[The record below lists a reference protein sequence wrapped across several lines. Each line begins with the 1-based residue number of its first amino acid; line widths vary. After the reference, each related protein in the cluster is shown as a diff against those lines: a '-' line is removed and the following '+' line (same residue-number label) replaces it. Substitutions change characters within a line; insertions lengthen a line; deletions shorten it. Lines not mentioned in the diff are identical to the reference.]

1 MKLTLML
8 ILCLCLFGLVFG
20 NTMTMVTK
28 PPFLRSR
35 YSLRWRKTTPAA
47 TEATTGHPMELATSS
62 EHPKMRSSTA
72 TVDYDYYG
80 NGEAENVVH
89 K

>member
-1 MKLTLML
+1 MKLTLL
-8 ILCLCLFGLVFG
+8 LVLCCCLVGLVFG
-20 NTMTMVTK
+20 NAMTMATK

-47 TEATTGHPMELATSS
+47 TEAATGQPMELANST
-62 EHPKMRSSTA
+62 EQPKMRSSTA
-72 TVDYDYYG
+72 NADYDYYG

>member
-1 MKLTLML
+1 MKLTLLL
-8 ILCLCLFGLVFG
+8 ILCVCLFGFVFG
-20 NTMTMVTK
+20 NTLVTK

-47 TEATTGHPMELATSS
+47 TEATTGHPMDQATST
-62 EHPKMRSSTA
+62 EHPKMRTSTA
-72 TVDYDYYG
+72 NADYDYYG
-80 NGEAENVVH
+80 NGEADNVVH